1 MNFLR
6 GILSHRSLSRTT
18 LITLLNLKCV
28 RKSEELK
35 VKDSKCSG
43 WNKFTMTLNESICII
58 LTKKI
63 SPLKVH
69 ELNLY
74 LARHGIVFKGKKPEI
89 VAYIKAHIARRIL
102 SGIEK
107 GTPLCEETLTSGLE
121 SDVQESIVGSETSS
135 TLSSILCD
143 TSDSPALLT
152 VVRQRTVQREHRL
165 AKSVACHGRTRRRKK
180 KDRKS

>member
-63 SPLKVH
+63 LPLKVH

-89 VAYIKAHIARRIL
+89 VAYIKAHIASRIL

-165 AKSVACHGRTRRRKK
+165 AKSVACHGRTRRKKK